1 MKALQIVDAV
11 REMPLT
17 EKLLIIELI
26 FKDIKEDTLERE
38 KEEQKRKKAA
48 QMLLRDYLTNEK
60 LTEFTVLDKDDFY
73 EAN

>member
-1 MKALQIVDAV
+1 MKALQMVDAV